1 MKTVP
6 DTNFT
11 ADSDEYKLV
20 LNLLVGVKA
29 GLKRN
34 NRIAALRDLREC
46 ESIIKRWPLSSLAG
60 HMYKRIVEERE
71 MLESKSKI

>member
-11 ADSDEYKLV
+11 ANSDEYKLV
-20 LNLLVGVKA
+20 LNLLLGVRA

-34 NRIAALRDLREC
+34 NRLAAMRDLIEC
-46 ESIIKRWPLSSLAG
+46 ESIVKQWPQSSLAG
-60 HMYKRIVEERE
+60 HMHKRLVETRKL
-71 MLESKSKI
+71 LESKI